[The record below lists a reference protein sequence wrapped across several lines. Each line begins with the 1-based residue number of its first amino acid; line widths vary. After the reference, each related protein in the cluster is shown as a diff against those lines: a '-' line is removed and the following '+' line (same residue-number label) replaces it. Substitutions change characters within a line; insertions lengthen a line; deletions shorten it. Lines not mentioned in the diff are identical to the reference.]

1 MKHPCEIASKQILPA
16 LRSEIARGLIEDHGF
31 TQIAAAKKLG
41 TTQAAISYYL
51 ASKRGE
57 KFTERID
64 NIPKV
69 KKNIQEIITQ
79 LAAGTMTSESVMTE
93 LCELCLIIRTNEVQ

>member
-16 LRSEIARGLIEDHGF
+16 LRSEIAKGLIEEHGF

-51 ASKRGE
+51 ASKRGG
-57 KFTERID
+57 KFTEHID
-64 NIPKV
+64 NNSRV
-69 KKNIQEIITQ
+69 KNNIREIITGI
-79 LAAGTMTSESVMTE
+79 AAGTITSESVMTE
-93 LCELCLIIRTNEVQ
+93 LCELCLAIRTSEYQ